1 MPGIKITDE
10 DQKNLEQA
18 LICTLCKLLLKNP
31 IQTDCGHLICKT
43 CVQIVLSWSNP
54 KCPEDGTKLKEE
66 ELFPDKFIKRKLGD
80 LNFHCL
86 DASCGWFG
94 CYNDIQI
101 HTSTMC
107 KSVLAICKFK
117 SSRMDIERQKVVCEV
132 ITGEYEFHP
141 MDYNHDETRN
151 GTLVWKIEGY
161 ERKREDA
168 INGRRAVLYSPHFYS
183 AQFGYKMCAKIYFN
197 GNGLGEMSHLSLF
210 IVVMREHAQ
219 PSENVSTTFKI
230 Q

>member
-1 MPGIKITDE
+1 MPGIKITD
-10 DQKNLEQA
+10 DDRKSLEQA
-18 LICTLCKLLLKNP
+18 FFCTLCKDLLANP
-31 IQTDCGHLICKT
+31 FQTYCGHLICET
-43 CVQIVLSWSNP
+43 CVHTLMGCSNP
-54 KCPEDGTKLKEE
+54 KCPEDGKQLKKE
-66 ELFPDKFIKRKLGD
+66 ELFPDYFIQRKLQE
-80 LNFHCL
+80 LIFHCL
-86 DASCGWFG
+86 DASCGWSG
-94 CYNDIQI
+94 CYNKLQD

-107 KSVLAICKFK
+107 ESVLAICKFE
-117 SSRMDIERQKVVCEV
+117 SSRRDIERQKVVCEV
-132 ITGEYEFHP
+132 ITGEYDFFS
-141 MDYNHDETRN
+141 MDNDETRN

-168 INGRRAVLYSPHFYS
+168 INGRKTILYSPHFYS

-197 GNGLGEMSHLSLF
+197 GNGLGKMSHLSLF